1 MLSSYGAGVLP
12 QTVHEGHKGVVP
24 KPFAQKTIT
33 SAVAAFMNI
42 TRYIFFIQNRF
53 IQSSCK
59 FLKLSIRY

>member
-33 SAVAAFMNI
+33 SAVAAFVNI
-42 TRYIFFIQNRF
+42 PSYIMHNHKIG
-53 IQSSCK
+53 
-59 FLKLSIRY
+59 